1 MRETFQNDF
10 LRCVQ
15 AAGHEGYEQL
25 IKNPPALYVAVPEVK
40 KYIGDY
46 RNPAEKPFAFE
57 ERIPPHM
64 RAINMTGIAVY

>member
-10 LRCVQ
+10 CDVCKLQGMKVMS
-15 AAGHEGYEQL
+15 QL

-40 KYIGDY
+40 KYIGDTEILQKNLLPL
-46 RNPAEKPFAFE
+46 RQ
-57 ERIPPHM
+57 RIPPHM